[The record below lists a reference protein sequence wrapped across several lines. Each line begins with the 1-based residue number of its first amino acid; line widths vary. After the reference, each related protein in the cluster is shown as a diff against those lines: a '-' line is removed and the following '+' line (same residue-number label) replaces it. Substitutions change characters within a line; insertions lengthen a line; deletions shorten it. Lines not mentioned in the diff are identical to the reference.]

1 MKKVIQKEGNNQ
13 LYEILMIS
21 QGVKGL
27 KQLFLA
33 TADIIDLDKD
43 RIVQ

>member
-13 LYEILMIS
+13 LYKVLMIS

-27 KQLFLA
+27 RQPFSE
-33 TADIIDLDKD
+33 TADIIDLDKE